1 MRRKYYHVHSL
12 LITDKSYQLVQTKAS
27 NYGIQEERINS
38 QVMIQTIRIGWV
50 VLDILQS
57 WRTMKPIS
65 VQWVGMEESKYG
77 IPISK
82 SDLVINI
89 MMKVWTVCLSL
100 QMGSTWPVVGLVR
113 QSEYMMSHLWVISP
127 ESLNLIVKYTNW
139 SSILRSNGLQLLLMM
154 ESRYGI

>member
-100 QMGSTWPVVGLVR
+100 QMGSTWLVVGLVR